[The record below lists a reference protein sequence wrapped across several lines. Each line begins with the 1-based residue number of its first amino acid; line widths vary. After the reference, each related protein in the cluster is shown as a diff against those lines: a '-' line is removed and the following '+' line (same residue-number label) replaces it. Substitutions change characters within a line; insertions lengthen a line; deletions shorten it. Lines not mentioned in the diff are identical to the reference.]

1 MPGGSAEVHSGLDP
15 SHGRAH
21 KIPSTDG
28 DPMVTMSNKQQ
39 EVRFVP
45 TEVGTPSPLV
55 SNVDEA
61 LNILEK
67 IDLFRSKSRPLKPD
81 GSSSETSNAKDVGA
95 GLGEQVQ
102 EHSAGSSGAHKFEE
116 LLDEKYGFASE
127 SD

>member
-1 MPGGSAEVHSGLDP
+1 
-15 SHGRAH
+15 
-21 KIPSTDG
+21 
-28 DPMVTMSNKQQ
+28 MVARPNRQQ
-39 EVRFVP
+39 EVRFIP

-55 SNVDEA
+55 SSVDEA

-67 IDLFRSKSRPLKPD
+67 IDIFKSKSRPLKPD
-81 GSSSETSNAKDVGA
+81 GSSSETSDAKDVGE

-116 LLDEKYGFASE
+116 LLDEKYGFPSE